1 MDNEIKWFLL
11 DLPPINLYT
20 ANLLQP
26 YFNGVE
32 DERIVGITQPED
44 VQYVDVVNSEVKQMI
59 DAHNGNIKKCI
70 SECFLDK
77 KTLTCTGCKRTI
89 EEIKQAGVAYR
100 QRQIAAKAAQQRR
113 K

>member
-1 MDNEIKWFLL
+1 
-11 DLPPINLYT
+11 
-20 ANLLQP
+20 
-26 YFNGVE
+26 
-32 DERIVGITQPED
+32 
-44 VQYVDVVNSEVKQMI
+44 MI
-59 DAHNGNIKKCI
+59 DAHNGNTKKCI

-77 KTLTCTGCKRTI
+77 NTLTCTGCKRAI

>member
-26 YFNGVE
+26 YYNGVE
-32 DERIVGITQPED
+32 DERIAGITQPED

-59 DAHNGNIKKCI
+59 DAHNWNIKKCI

-89 EEIKQAGVAYR
+89 EEIKQAG
-100 QRQIAAKAAQQRR
+100 IAAKAAKLKGR
-113 K
+113 